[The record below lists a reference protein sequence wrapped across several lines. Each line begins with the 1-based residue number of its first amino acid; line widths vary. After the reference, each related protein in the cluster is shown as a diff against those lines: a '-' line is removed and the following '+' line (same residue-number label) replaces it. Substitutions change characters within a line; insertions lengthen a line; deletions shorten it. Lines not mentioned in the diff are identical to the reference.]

1 MKMAHVVRVRAR
13 VIRLRRRNTWPARK
27 LADRIEAD
35 LLSRM
40 SWTR

>member
-1 MKMAHVVRVRAR
+1 MTMVHVVRVRSR
-13 VIRLRRRNTWPARK
+13 ILRLRRRNTWPARR